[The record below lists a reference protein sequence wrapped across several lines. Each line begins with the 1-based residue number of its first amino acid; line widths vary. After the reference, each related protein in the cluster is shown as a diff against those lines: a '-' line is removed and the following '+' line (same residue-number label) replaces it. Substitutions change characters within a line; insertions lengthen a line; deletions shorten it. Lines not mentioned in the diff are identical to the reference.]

1 VSHHTPSTG
10 RAGRRAL
17 PTALLLLAAALA
29 LALLAGCGSGTAT
42 VIFKDKAQE
51 QSGSTTESATSGS
64 PEEGGESSESV
75 PPLPEVAIETA
86 SPGFN
91 AARIYEEA
99 APGVVTIRAVYG
111 SAGGAEGSGFVL
123 DANGEIVTNAHV
135 VTDEST
141 GTRKPASEV
150 FVEFENRN
158 VLEAEIVGFDPFADV
173 ALLKVEPEG
182 FPLYPLQLGD
192 DEDLQVGQPVAAIGS
207 PFGEQRSLSVGVVSA
222 TDRSVKSLTQFQIE
236 GAIQTDASI
245 NPGNSG
251 GPLLEQNAKVVGIN
265 QQIETNSGANDGVGF
280 AVPISLIEH
289 SVEQLREDGHAE
301 YAYIGVSTQPVYP
314 QLAQKLGLDT
324 EFGAL
329 IANVVP
335 GGPAAKAGLRGATGE
350 IRFQAAEYETGGDV
364 IVAIEG
370 EEVTEPESL
379 IRLIDEREPGEKMKL
394 TILRDNKRQDVE
406 VTLGKRPDS
415 IEPE

>member
-1 VSHHTPSTG
+1 VS
-10 RAGRRAL
+10 RRPRTRSAA
-17 PTALLLLAAALA
+17 TAALLLLAAALA

-42 VIFKDKAQE
+42 VIFKDKTEETQT
-51 QSGSTTESATSGS
+51 GSTAESESAEEGGTTTESTEA
-64 PEEGGESSESV
+64 GEPV
-75 PPLPEVAIETA
+75 PEVAIEAA

-111 SAGGAEGSGFVL
+111 NAGGAEGSGFVL
-123 DANGEIVTNAHV
+123 DENGEIVTNAHV
-135 VTDEST
+135 VTDESS

-150 FVEFENRN
+150 FVEFQNRN
-158 VLEAEIVGFDPFADV
+158 VLEAKILGFDPFADV
-173 ALLKVEPEG
+173 ALLKVEPDG
-182 FPLYPLQLGD
+182 FPLHPLQLGD
-192 DEDLQVGQPVAAIGS
+192 DKALVVGQPVAAIGS

-251 GPLLEQNAKVVGIN
+251 GPLLEENAKVVGIN

-289 SVEQLREDGHAE
+289 SVEQLRENGHAE
-301 YAYIGVSTQPVYP
+301 YAYIGVSTQPLYP

-335 GGPAAKAGLRGATGE
+335 GGPAATAGLRGGDGTV
-350 IRFQAAEYETGGDV
+350 RFQAAEYETGGDA
-364 IVAIEG
+364 IVEIEG
-370 EEVTEPESL
+370 QEVSEPDSL
-379 IRLIDEREPGEKMKL
+379 IKLIDEREPGEKIKL

-406 VTLGKRPDS
+406 VTLGKRPDA

>member
-1 VSHHTPSTG
+1 VSPRVS
-10 RAGRRAL
+10 RAASA
-17 PTALLLLAAALA
+17 ALLLLL
-29 LALLAGCGSGTAT
+29 LALLAGCGSGTST
-42 VIFKDKAQE
+42 VIFKNKGDESQG
-51 QSGSTTESATSGS
+51 GSTVQAENLAEADESDAGA
-64 PEEGGESSESV
+64 
-75 PPLPEVAIETA
+75 PLPEVAIETA

-99 APGVVTIRAVYG
+99 VPGVVTIRAIYG
-111 SAGGAEGSGFVL
+111 NAGGAEGSGFVL
-123 DANGEIVTNAHV
+123 DSNGEIVTNAHV
-135 VTDEST
+135 VTDESS

-173 ALLKVEPEG
+173 ALLKVEPDG
-182 FPLYPLQLGD
+182 FPLHPLQLGD
-192 DEDLQVGQPVAAIGS
+192 DEDLVVGEPVAAIGS

-251 GPLLEQNAKVVGIN
+251 GPLLEEDAKVVGIN

-289 SVEQLREDGHAE
+289 SVEQLRENGHAE
-301 YAYIGVSTQPVYP
+301 YAYIGVSTEPLYP
-314 QLAQKLGLDT
+314 QLAEKLGLDA

-329 IANVVP
+329 VATVVP
-335 GGPAAKAGLRGATGE
+335 GGPAAKAGLRGGTGS
-350 IRFQAAEYETGGDV
+350 IQFQAAEYDTGGDV

-379 IRLIDEREPGEKMKL
+379 IRLIDEKVPGEKLKL

-415 IEPE
+415 VEPE